1 MSQTLPTS
9 RQIAA
14 NALSTLAGQ
23 LGDPQLQQVLTQYA
37 LKFLDIQEADEIS
50 ETLNVVQQLQQQVS
64 QLGNQLKDSES
75 KMQSLQNN
83 IFQKDMAVAK
93 AKGQAQIDIAVN
105 NAKNEAGAEPEI
117 GNTDI
122 GDW

>member
-1 MSQTLPTS
+1 MQH
-9 RQIAA
+9 
-14 NALSTLAGQ
+14 NH
-23 LGDPQLQQVLTQYA
+23 
-37 LKFLDIQEADEIS
+37 
-50 ETLNVVQQLQQQVS
+50 VVQQLQQQVS

-83 IFQKDMAVAK
+83 IYQKDMAVAK

>member
-1 MSQTLPTS
+1 
-9 RQIAA
+9 
-14 NALSTLAGQ
+14 
-23 LGDPQLQQVLTQYA
+23 
-37 LKFLDIQEADEIS
+37 
-50 ETLNVVQQLQQQVS
+50 
-64 QLGNQLKDSES
+64 
-75 KMQSLQNN
+75 MQSLQNN